1 MKKIVMHDKLGSFM
15 RRTWELERRDKAIE
29 TSLSIAVDIVLIA
42 RLSWI

>member
-1 MKKIVMHDKLGSFM
+1 MISLD
-15 RRTWELERRDKAIE
+15 RAWELERRDKAIE